1 MPNLPCQYFSVLAKG
16 ATSVDVIAMFLLV
29 TLISFEANEN
39 KMEKKKKRKKSEKKK
54 KNTKIIQ
61 RKVFQAQER
70 REEID
75 FRKINVG
82 RFKLQYYVKSE

>member
-1 MPNLPCQYFSVLAKG
+1 MPNLPCQNFSVLTKG

-39 KMEKKKKRKKSEKKK
+39 KMEKKKK

-61 RKVFQAQER
+61 RKIFQAQER
-70 REEID
+70 REETD
-75 FRKINVG
+75 FRKINLG
-82 RFKLQYYVKSE
+82 RFKLQYCVIS